1 MGMDPG
7 AGVKRPFCA
16 AALAVAL
23 AACATSEPDIA
34 TLTSN
39 SDQAIWDAGQKA
51 MEKKDWISARQLFRR
66 IIDGFP
72 QSPHGAAARLAVG
85 ETYVKEGGST
95 NDLLAVGAFREFL
108 TLYPSHPKSDYA
120 QFQVG
125 EAYFRRRNS
134 PDRDQ
139 TDTREAVAE
148 FQRLL
153 DLYPD
158 SPLAEEARARIIE
171 ARQSLARAEFLAGY
185 FYQRTRELCRASI
198 ARYEVVLKEYPDYKA
213 LDEVLFRLAECLKTT
228 GRGAEAMPHLGRLLE
243 EYPNKLLGRA
253 GEAADGH
260 RGDRPPAAVPRPP
273 GAVSGPRKAGGKSV
287 TRRVSSSVTLES
299 AKKLLTR
306 RFFSC

>member
-1 MGMDPG
+1 
-7 AGVKRPFCA
+7 VRHLLSA

-23 AACATSEPDIA
+23 GACASSGPDIA

-51 MEKKDWISARQLFRR
+51 MLKKDWISARQLFRR

-72 QSPHGAAARLAVG
+72 QSPHGAEARLAVG

-95 NDLLAVGAFREFL
+95 NDLLAVGAYREFL

-120 QFQVG
+120 QFQVA

-148 FQRLL
+148 FNRLL
-153 DLYPD
+153 DMYPD
-158 SPLAEEARARIIE
+158 SPLEEEARARVLE
-171 ARQSLARAEFLAGY
+171 ARQSLARAEFMAGY

-198 ARYEVVLKEYPDYKA
+198 ARYEVVLKEYPDYKD
-213 LDEVLFRLAECLKTT
+213 LDEVLFRLSECLQTT
-228 GRGAEAMPHLGRLLE
+228 GRGAEALPHLGRLLE
-243 EYPNKLLGRA
+243 EYPKSPW
-253 GEAADGH
+253 GEQAKQLMAAAAAA
-260 RGDRPPAAVPRPP
+260 PPVPSPAPPPPSPAPEKPAAIPSP
-273 GAVSGPRKAGGKSV
+273 AA
-287 TRRVSSSVTLES
+287 
-299 AKKLLTR
+299 
-306 RFFSC
+306 

>member
-1 MGMDPG
+1 MDPG
-7 AGVKRPFCA
+7 AGVRRL
-16 AALAVAL
+16 LAGTAVTVAL
-23 AACATSEPDIA
+23 AAAACAGHTPDIA

-51 MEKKDWISARQLFRR
+51 FARHDWISARQHFRR

-72 QSPHGAAARLAVG
+72 QSQHSASARLAVG

-95 NDLLAVGAFREFL
+95 NDLLAVGAYREFL

-125 EAYFRRRNS
+125 EAYFRRRNG

-153 DLYPD
+153 DLYPE
-158 SPLAEEARARIIE
+158 SPYAEQARTRVTE
-171 ARQSLARAEFLAGY
+171 ARQNLARAEFLAGY

-198 ARYEVVLKEYPDYKA
+198 ARYEVVLKEYPDYRA
-213 LDEVLFRLAECLKTT
+213 LDEVLFRLAECLQAS
-228 GRGAEAMPHLGRLLE
+228 GRGSEALPHLGRLLE
-243 EYPNKLLGRA
+243 DYPKSSWVEPAKQLM
-253 GEAADGH
+253 AASAVA
-260 RGDRPPAAVPRPP
+260 PPAPSPAP
-273 GAVSGPRKAGGKSV
+273 KAPSPAPEKPEASPSPV
-287 TRRVSSSVTLES
+287 V
-299 AKKLLTR
+299 
-306 RFFSC
+306 

>member
-1 MGMDPG
+1 MGLDKG
-7 AGVKRPFCA
+7 AGVTRLWCA
-16 AALAVAL
+16 AALAATL
-23 AACATSEPDIA
+23 AACASSQPDIA

-51 MEKKDWISARQLFRR
+51 LQRKDWISARQHFRR

-72 QSPHGAAARLAVG
+72 QSPHAAEARLAVG
-85 ETYVKEGGST
+85 ETYMKESGST

-125 EAYFRRRNS
+125 EAYFRRRNG

-139 TDTREAVAE
+139 TDTKEAVAE

-153 DLYPD
+153 DLYPQ
-158 SPLAEEARARIIE
+158 STFAEQARARITE

-198 ARYEVVLKEYPDYKA
+198 ARYELVLKEYPDYRS
-213 LDEVLFRLAECLKTT
+213 LDEVLFRLAECLQAS
-228 GRGAEAMPHLGRLLE
+228 GRGAEALPHLGRLVE
-243 EYPNKLLGRA
+243 EYPKSAWVEPAKQLMTL
-253 GEAADGH
+253 
-260 RGDRPPAAVPRPP
+260 AAVPPP
-273 GAVSGPRKAGGKSV
+273 TPSPAPPAPSPAPQKPAASP
-287 TRRVSSSVTLES
+287 SP
-299 AKKLLTR
+299 AA
-306 RFFSC
+306 

>member
-1 MGMDPG
+1 MGMDTG
-7 AGVKRPFCA
+7 AGVRRLCCA

-23 AACATSEPDIA
+23 TGCASGQPDIA

-51 MEKKDWISARQLFRR
+51 LQRKDWISARQHFRR

-72 QSPHGAAARLAVG
+72 QSQHSAEARLAVG
-85 ETYVKEGGST
+85 ETYVKEAGST

-120 QFQVG
+120 QFQVA

-158 SPLAEEARARIIE
+158 SPLAEQARARVIE

-198 ARYEVVLKEYPDYKA
+198 ARYEVILKEYPDYKSV
-213 LDEVLFRLAECLKTT
+213 DEVLFRLAECLQAS
-228 GRGAEAMPHLGRLLE
+228 GRGAEALPHLGRLLE
-243 EYPNKLLGRA
+243 EYPKSSWAEPAKRLMA
-253 GEAADGH
+253 TPAAA
-260 RGDRPPAAVPRPP
+260 PPAPSPAPAAPSPAPVKP
-273 GAVSGPRKAGGKSV
+273 GASPSPA
-287 TRRVSSSVTLES
+287 
-299 AKKLLTR
+299 A
-306 RFFSC
+306 

>member
-1 MGMDPG
+1 MDPG
-7 AGVKRPFCA
+7 AGVRRLCFA
-16 AALAVAL
+16 AALGAML
-23 AACATSEPDIA
+23 AGCATGQPDIA

-51 MEKKDWISARQLFRR
+51 LSKKDWISARQHFRR

-72 QSPHGAAARLAVG
+72 QSPHAAEARLAVG
-85 ETYVKEGGST
+85 ETYVGEGGST
-95 NDLLAVGAFREFL
+95 NDLLAVGAYREFL

-125 EAYFRRRNS
+125 EAYFRRRNG

-153 DLYPD
+153 DLYPQ
-158 SPLAEEARARIIE
+158 SPYAEQARARITE

-198 ARYEVVLKEYPDYKA
+198 ARYEVVLKEYPDYRA
-213 LDEVLFRLAECLKTT
+213 TDEVLFRLAECLQAS
-228 GRGAEAMPHLGRLLE
+228 GRGAEALPHLGRLVE
-243 EYPNKLLGRA
+243 EYPKSSWIDPAKQLM
-253 GEAADGH
+253 AAAAAA
-260 RGDRPPAAVPRPP
+260 PPAPSPVPQAPSPAPEKP
-273 GAVSGPRKAGGKSV
+273 GATPSPAS
-287 TRRVSSSVTLES
+287 
-299 AKKLLTR
+299 
-306 RFFSC
+306 

>member
-1 MGMDPG
+1 M
-7 AGVKRPFCA
+7 RRLCCA

-23 AACATSEPDIA
+23 AACATGQPDIA

-51 MEKKDWISARQLFRR
+51 LQRKDWISARQHFRR

-72 QSPHGAAARLAVG
+72 QSQHSASARLAVG

-95 NDLLAVGAFREFL
+95 NDLLAVGAYREFL

-120 QFQVG
+120 QFQVA
-125 EAYFRRRNS
+125 EAYFRRRNG

-153 DLYPD
+153 DLYPE
-158 SPLAEEARARIIE
+158 SPYAEQARARITE

-198 ARYEVVLKEYPDYKA
+198 ARYEVVLKEYPDYRA
-213 LDEVLFRLAECLKTT
+213 LDEVLFRLAECLQAS
-228 GRGAEAMPHLGRLLE
+228 GRGAEALPHLGRLLE
-243 EYPNKLLGRA
+243 EYPKSSWAEPAKQLM
-253 GEAADGH
+253 AAASAA
-260 RGDRPPAAVPRPP
+260 PPPPPLAPKAPSPAPEKPAASPSP
-273 GAVSGPRKAGGKSV
+273 AA
-287 TRRVSSSVTLES
+287 
-299 AKKLLTR
+299 
-306 RFFSC
+306 

>member
-7 AGVKRPFCA
+7 AGVRRLCCA

-23 AACATSEPDIA
+23 AACASSQPDIA

-51 MEKKDWISARQLFRR
+51 LQRKDWISARQHFRR

-72 QSPHGAAARLAVG
+72 QSQHSASARLAVG

-95 NDLLAVGAFREFL
+95 NDLLAVGAYREFL

-125 EAYFRRRNS
+125 EAYFRRRNG

-153 DLYPD
+153 DLYPE
-158 SPLAEEARARIIE
+158 SPYAEQARTRVTE
-171 ARQSLARAEFLAGY
+171 ARQNLARAEFLAGY

-198 ARYEVVLKEYPDYKA
+198 ARYEVVLKEYPDYRA
-213 LDEVLFRLAECLKTT
+213 LDEVLFRLAECLQAS
-228 GRGAEAMPHLGRLLE
+228 GRGSEALPHLGRLLE
-243 EYPNKLLGRA
+243 EYPKSSWVEPAKQLM
-253 GEAADGH
+253 AASAVA
-260 RGDRPPAAVPRPP
+260 PPAPSPAPKAPSPAPEKP
-273 GAVSGPRKAGGKSV
+273 GASPSPA
-287 TRRVSSSVTLES
+287 
-299 AKKLLTR
+299 A
-306 RFFSC
+306 